1 MSSLRKFIEKLSNID
16 ISNWIKQNF
25 GLHSVRKKVFF
36 LSKLSGALI
45 IFFYL
50 LVEEFSTDNK
60 FEFWLWFIILVIFI
74 MSIDFLLGKFISEPI
89 TSINKSAKSMSQLD
103 FSNPCTVN
111 TNDEFGEL
119 SRSLNTM
126 STNLQ
131 QALSD
136 LESANIQLEQDVNKE
151 RMLLEQRK
159 ELIDTISHEM
169 KTPLGII
176 RAYTEGLMDEV
187 DEEKKKNYMDVI
199 IEETDRMNNM
209 IVSLLDLS
217 ALEAGVSKLNPECF
231 DFIEFVETVAGRLL
245 IDIPDVNFYFTYDL
259 PEHEVFVVADKM
271 RMEQVVENLIINA
284 KKHVICNGNLD
295 LSITC
300 ENGLLLFKIYNEGR
314 IIESDEISKIW
325 SKFYRSAQSQR
336 TGGSGLGLAIVS
348 QILTMQ
354 GLEYGVKNRD
364 KGVEFYFMIP
374 IDEQLNINL

>member
-1 MSSLRKFIEKLSNID
+1 MNSLRNNIEKLKNVD

-25 GLHSVRKKVFF
+25 GLYSVRKKVFL

-45 IFFYL
+45 ILFYL
-50 LVEEFSTDNK
+50 VVEEFSINSK
-60 FEFWLWFIILVIFI
+60 LEFWIWFIILVIFI

-136 LESANIQLEQDVNKE
+136 LESANIQLEKDVNKE

-159 ELIDTISHEM
+159 ELVDTISHEM

-187 DEEKKKNYMDVI
+187 DEEKKKNYMNVI

-217 ALEAGVSKLNPECF
+217 ALEAGVSKLNPERF

-245 IDIPDVNFYFTYDL
+245 IDIPDANFYFTYDL
-259 PEHEVFVVADKM
+259 PEYEVFVVADKM
-271 RMEQVVENLIINA
+271 RMEQVVENLVINA
-284 KKHVICNGNLD
+284 KKHVVYNGNLD

-300 ENGLLLFKIYNEGR
+300 ENGLLLFEIYNDGR
-314 IIESDEISKIW
+314 FIEQDEISKIW
-325 SKFYRSAQSQR
+325 SKFYRSVQSQR

-354 GLEYGVKNRD
+354 GLEYGVNNRD
-364 KGVEFYFMIP
+364 RGVEFYFMIP
-374 IDEQLNINL
+374 IDE

>member
-1 MSSLRKFIEKLSNID
+1 MNSLRKIIEKLKNVD

-25 GLHSVRKKVFF
+25 GLYSVRKKVFL

-45 IFFYL
+45 ILFYL
-50 LVEEFSTDNK
+50 VVEEFSINSK
-60 FEFWLWFIILVIFI
+60 FEFWIWFIILVIFI

-136 LESANIQLEQDVNKE
+136 LESANIQLEKDVNKE

-159 ELIDTISHEM
+159 ELVDTISHEM

-176 RAYTEGLMDEV
+176 RAYTEGLIDEV
-187 DEEKKKNYMDVI
+187 DEEKKKNYMNVI

-217 ALEAGVSKLNPECF
+217 ALEAGVSKLNPERF

-245 IDIPDVNFYFTYDL
+245 IDIPDANFYFTYDL
-259 PEHEVFVVADKM
+259 PEYEVFVVADKM
-271 RMEQVVENLIINA
+271 RMEQVVENLVINA
-284 KKHVICNGNLD
+284 KKHVVYNGNLD

-300 ENGLLLFKIYNEGR
+300 ENGLLLFEIYNDGR
-314 IIESDEISKIW
+314 FIEQDEISKIW
-325 SKFYRSAQSQR
+325 SKFYRSVQSQR

-354 GLEYGVKNRD
+354 GLEYGVNNRD
-364 KGVEFYFMIP
+364 RGVEFYFMIP
-374 IDEQLNINL
+374 IDE

>member
-1 MSSLRKFIEKLSNID
+1 MNSLRKIIEKLKNVD

-25 GLHSVRKKVFF
+25 GLYSVRKKVFL

-45 IFFYL
+45 ILFYL
-50 LVEEFSTDNK
+50 VVEEFSINSK
-60 FEFWLWFIILVIFI
+60 FEFWIWFIILVIFI

-111 TNDEFGEL
+111 NDEFGEL

-136 LESANIQLEQDVNKE
+136 LESANIQLEKDVNKE

-159 ELIDTISHEM
+159 ELVDTISHEM

-176 RAYTEGLMDEV
+176 RAYTEGLIDEV
-187 DEEKKKNYMDVI
+187 DEEKKKNYMNVI

-217 ALEAGVSKLNPECF
+217 ALEAGVSKLNPERF

-245 IDIPDVNFYFTYDL
+245 IDIPDANFYFTYDL
-259 PEHEVFVVADKM
+259 PEYEVFVVADKM
-271 RMEQVVENLIINA
+271 RMEQVVENLVINA
-284 KKHVICNGNLD
+284 KKHVVYNGNLD

-300 ENGLLLFKIYNEGR
+300 ENGLLLFEIYNDGR
-314 IIESDEISKIW
+314 FIEQDEISKIW
-325 SKFYRSAQSQR
+325 SKFYRSVQSQR

-354 GLEYGVKNRD
+354 GLEYGVNNRD
-364 KGVEFYFMIP
+364 RGVEFYFMIP
-374 IDEQLNINL
+374 IDE

>member
-1 MSSLRKFIEKLSNID
+1 MNSLRKIIEKLKNVD

-25 GLHSVRKKVFF
+25 GLYSVRKKVFL

-45 IFFYL
+45 ILFYL
-50 LVEEFSTDNK
+50 VVEEFSINSK
-60 FEFWLWFIILVIFI
+60 FEFWIWFIILVIFI

-111 TNDEFGEL
+111 TNDEFGEI

-136 LESANIQLEQDVNKE
+136 LESANIQLEKDVNKE

-159 ELIDTISHEM
+159 ELVDAISHEM

-187 DEEKKKNYMDVI
+187 DEEKKKNYMNVI

-217 ALEAGVSKLNPECF
+217 ALEAGVSKLNPERF

-245 IDIPDVNFYFTYDL
+245 IDIPDANFYFTYDL
-259 PEHEVFVVADKM
+259 PEYEVFVVADKM

-284 KKHVICNGNLD
+284 KKHVVYNGNLD

-300 ENGLLLFKIYNEGR
+300 ENGLLLFEIYNDGR
-314 IIESDEISKIW
+314 IIEQDEISKIW
-325 SKFYRSAQSQR
+325 SKFYRSVQSQR
-336 TGGSGLGLAIVS
+336 KGGSGLGLAIVS

-354 GLEYGVKNRD
+354 GLEYGVNNRD
-364 KGVEFYFMIP
+364 RGVEFYFMIP
-374 IDEQLNINL
+374 IDE

>member
-1 MSSLRKFIEKLSNID
+1 MSSLRKIKKIIKSVD
-16 ISNWIKQNF
+16 ISNWVKKNF
-25 GLHSVRKKVFF
+25 GLYSVRKKVFF

-50 LVEEFSTDNK
+50 IVEDFSKNTK
-60 FEFWLWFIILVIFI
+60 FGFWLWFIILVIFI

-131 QALSD
+131 QALFE
-136 LESANIQLEQDVNKE
+136 LENANIQLEKDVNKE

-159 ELIDTISHEM
+159 ELVDTISHEM
-169 KTPLGII
+169 KTPLGIV
-176 RAYTEGLMDEV
+176 RAYTEGLIDEV
-187 DEEKKKNYMDVI
+187 DEVKKKTYMNII

-217 ALEAGVSKLNPECF
+217 SLEAGISKLSLECF

-271 RMEQVVENLIINA
+271 RMEQVIENLIINA

-295 LSITC
+295 LSLIC
-300 ENGLLLFKIYNEGR
+300 LNGLLSFKIYNDGR
-314 IIESDEISKIW
+314 TIEPDEISKIW
-325 SKFYRSAQSQR
+325 SKFYRSPQSQC
-336 TGGSGLGLAIVS
+336 TGGSGLGLAIIS
-348 QILTMQ
+348 QILTMH

-364 KGVEFYFMIP
+364 KGVEFYFTIP
-374 IDEQLNINL
+374 IAE

>member
-1 MSSLRKFIEKLSNID
+1 MNSLRKIIEKLKNVD

-25 GLHSVRKKVFF
+25 GLYSVRKKVFL

-45 IFFYL
+45 ILFYL
-50 LVEEFSTDNK
+50 VVEEFSINSK
-60 FEFWLWFIILVIFI
+60 LEFWIWFIILVIFI

-136 LESANIQLEQDVNKE
+136 LESANIQLEKDVNKE

-159 ELIDTISHEM
+159 ELVDTISHEM

-187 DEEKKKNYMDVI
+187 DEEKKKNYMNVI

-217 ALEAGVSKLNPECF
+217 ALEAGVSKLNPERF
-231 DFIEFVETVAGRLL
+231 DFIEFG
-245 IDIPDVNFYFTYDL
+245 
-259 PEHEVFVVADKM
+259 
-271 RMEQVVENLIINA
+271 QVV
-284 KKHVICNGNLD
+284 
-295 LSITC
+295 
-300 ENGLLLFKIYNEGR
+300 F
-314 IIESDEISKIW
+314 
-325 SKFYRSAQSQR
+325 
-336 TGGSGLGLAIVS
+336 
-348 QILTMQ
+348 
-354 GLEYGVKNRD
+354 
-364 KGVEFYFMIP
+364 
-374 IDEQLNINL
+374 

>member
-1 MSSLRKFIEKLSNID
+1 MNSLRKIIEKLKNVD

-25 GLHSVRKKVFF
+25 GLYSVRKKVFL

-45 IFFYL
+45 ILFYL
-50 LVEEFSTDNK
+50 VVEEFSINSK
-60 FEFWLWFIILVIFI
+60 LEFWIWFIILVIFI

-136 LESANIQLEQDVNKE
+136 LESANIQLEKDVNKE

-159 ELIDTISHEM
+159 ELVDTISHEM

-187 DEEKKKNYMDVI
+187 DEEKKKNYMNVI

-217 ALEAGVSKLNPECF
+217 ALEAGVSKLNPERF

-245 IDIPDVNFYFTYDL
+245 IDIPDANFYFTYDL
-259 PEHEVFVVADKM
+259 PENEVFVVADKM
-271 RMEQVVENLIINA
+271 RMEQVVENLVINA
-284 KKHVICNGNLD
+284 KKHVVYNGNLD

-300 ENGLLLFKIYNEGR
+300 ENGLLLFEIYNDGR
-314 IIESDEISKIW
+314 FIEQDEISKIW
-325 SKFYRSAQSQR
+325 SKFYRSVQSQR

-354 GLEYGVKNRD
+354 GLEYGVNNRD
-364 KGVEFYFMIP
+364 RGVEFYFMIP
-374 IDEQLNINL
+374 IDE

>member
-1 MSSLRKFIEKLSNID
+1 MSSLRKLTEKLSNID

-89 TSINKSAKSMSQLD
+89 TSINKSAKNMSQLD

-136 LESANIQLEQDVNKE
+136 LESANIQLEQEVNKE

-159 ELIDTISHEM
+159 ELVDTISHEM

>member
-1 MSSLRKFIEKLSNID
+1 MNSLRKIIEKLKNVD

-25 GLHSVRKKVFF
+25 GLYSVRKKVFL

-45 IFFYL
+45 ILFYL
-50 LVEEFSTDNK
+50 VVEEFSINSK
-60 FEFWLWFIILVIFI
+60 FEFWIWFIILVIFI

-136 LESANIQLEQDVNKE
+136 LESANIQLEKDVNKE

-159 ELIDTISHEM
+159 ELVDTISHEM

-187 DEEKKKNYMDVI
+187 DEEKKKNYMNVI

-217 ALEAGVSKLNPECF
+217 ALEAGVSKLNPERF

-245 IDIPDVNFYFTYDL
+245 IDIPDANFYFTYDL
-259 PEHEVFVVADKM
+259 PEYEVFVVADKI

-284 KKHVICNGNLD
+284 KKHVVYNGNLD

-300 ENGLLLFKIYNEGR
+300 ENGLLLFKIYNDGR
-314 IIESDEISKIW
+314 IIEQDEISKVW
-325 SKFYRSAQSQR
+325 SKFYRSVQSQR

-354 GLEYGVKNRD
+354 GLEYGVNNRD
-364 KGVEFYFMIP
+364 RGVEFYFMIP
-374 IDEQLNINL
+374 IDE

>member
-1 MSSLRKFIEKLSNID
+1 MNRLRKLKEIIKNID
-16 ISNWIKQNF
+16 ISNWIKKNF

-50 LVEEFSTDNK
+50 LVEEFSMDTK
-60 FEFWLWFIILVIFI
+60 FEFWIWFIILVILI
-74 MSIDFLLGKFISEPI
+74 MNIDFLLGKFISEPI

-126 STNLQ
+126 SKNLQ
-131 QALSD
+131 QAL
-136 LESANIQLEQDVNKE
+136 LELENANIQLEEDVNKE

-159 ELIDTISHEM
+159 ELVDTISHEM

-187 DEEKKKNYMDVI
+187 DEEKKKNYMGVI

-217 ALEAGVSKLNPECF
+217 SLEAGVSKLNPECF

-271 RMEQVVENLIINA
+271 RMEQVVENLIVNA
-284 KKHVICNGNLD
+284 KKHVICDGNLD

-300 ENGLLLFKIYNEGR
+300 LDGLLSFKMYNEGR
-314 IIESDEISKIW
+314 AIEQEEISKIW

-354 GLEYGVKNRD
+354 GLEYGVKNYD
-364 KGVEFYFMIP
+364 KGVEFYFIIP
-374 IDEQLNINL
+374 ISEQRSTNL

>member
-1 MSSLRKFIEKLSNID
+1 MNSLRKIVEKLKNVD

-25 GLHSVRKKVFF
+25 GLYSVRKKVFL

-45 IFFYL
+45 ILFYL
-50 LVEEFSTDNK
+50 IVEEFSLNSK
-60 FEFWLWFIILVIFI
+60 FEFWIWFIILVIFI

-131 QALSD
+131 KALSD
-136 LESANIQLEQDVNKE
+136 LESANIQLEKDVNKE

-159 ELIDTISHEM
+159 ELVDTISHEM

-187 DEEKKKNYMDVI
+187 DEEKKKNYMNVI

-217 ALEAGVSKLNPECF
+217 ALEAGVSKLNPERF

-245 IDIPDVNFYFTYDL
+245 IDIPDANFYFTYDL
-259 PEHEVFVVADKM
+259 PEYEVFVVADKM

-284 KKHVICNGNLD
+284 KKHVVYDGNLD

-300 ENGLLLFKIYNEGR
+300 ENGLLLFEIYNDGR
-314 IIESDEISKIW
+314 IIEQEEISKIW
-325 SKFYRSAQSQR
+325 SKFYRSVQSQR

-348 QILTMQ
+348 QILAMQ

-374 IDEQLNINL
+374 IDE

>member
-1 MSSLRKFIEKLSNID
+1 MNSLRKIIEKLKNVD

-25 GLHSVRKKVFF
+25 GLYSVRKKVFL

-45 IFFYL
+45 ILFYL
-50 LVEEFSTDNK
+50 VVEEFSINSK
-60 FEFWLWFIILVIFI
+60 FEFWIWFIILVIFI

-136 LESANIQLEQDVNKE
+136 LESANIQLEKDVNKE

-159 ELIDTISHEM
+159 ELVDTISHEM

-187 DEEKKKNYMDVI
+187 DEEKKKNYMNVI

-217 ALEAGVSKLNPECF
+217 ALEAGVSKLNPERF

-245 IDIPDVNFYFTYDL
+245 IDIPDANFYFTYDL
-259 PEHEVFVVADKM
+259 PEYEVFVVADKM
-271 RMEQVVENLIINA
+271 RMEQVVENLAINA
-284 KKHVICNGNLD
+284 KKHVVYNGNLD

-300 ENGLLLFKIYNEGR
+300 ENGLLLFEIYNDGR
-314 IIESDEISKIW
+314 FIEQDEISKIW
-325 SKFYRSAQSQR
+325 SKFYRSVQSQR

-354 GLEYGVKNRD
+354 GLEYGVNNRD
-364 KGVEFYFMIP
+364 RGVEFYFMIP
-374 IDEQLNINL
+374 IDE

>member
-1 MSSLRKFIEKLSNID
+1 MSSLRKIIEKLKNLD
-16 ISNWIKQNF
+16 ILNWIKQNF
-25 GLHSVRKKVFF
+25 GLHSVRKKVFL

-45 IFFYL
+45 ILFYL
-50 LVEEFSTDNK
+50 VVEELSINSK
-60 FEFWLWFIILVIFI
+60 FEFWIWFIILVIFI

-136 LESANIQLEQDVNKE
+136 LESANIQLEKDVNKE

-159 ELIDTISHEM
+159 ELVDTISHEM

-176 RAYTEGLMDEV
+176 RAYTEGLMDEA
-187 DEEKKKNYMDVI
+187 DEEKKKNYMNVI

-217 ALEAGVSKLNPECF
+217 ALEAGVSKLNPERF

-245 IDIPDVNFYFTYDL
+245 IDIPDANFYFTYDL
-259 PEHEVFVVADKM
+259 PEYEVFVVVDKM

-284 KKHVICNGNLD
+284 KKHVVYNGNLD

-300 ENGLLLFKIYNEGR
+300 ENGLILFEIYNDGR
-314 IIESDEISKIW
+314 IIEQDEISKIW
-325 SKFYRSAQSQR
+325 SKFYRSVQSQR

-364 KGVEFYFMIP
+364 RGVEFYFMIP
-374 IDEQLNINL
+374 IDE

>member
-1 MSSLRKFIEKLSNID
+1 MNSLRKIIEKLKNVD

-25 GLHSVRKKVFF
+25 GLYSVRKKVFL

-45 IFFYL
+45 ILFYL
-50 LVEEFSTDNK
+50 VVEEFSINSK
-60 FEFWLWFIILVIFI
+60 FEFWIWFIILVIFI

-136 LESANIQLEQDVNKE
+136 LESANIQLEKDVNKE

-159 ELIDTISHEM
+159 ELVDTISHEM

-187 DEEKKKNYMDVI
+187 DEEKKKNYMNVI

-217 ALEAGVSKLNPECF
+217 ALEAGVSKLNPERF

-245 IDIPDVNFYFTYDL
+245 IDIPDANFYFTYDL
-259 PEHEVFVVADKM
+259 PEYEVFVVADKI

-284 KKHVICNGNLD
+284 KKHVVYNGNLD

-300 ENGLLLFKIYNEGR
+300 ENGLLLFEIYNDGR
-314 IIESDEISKIW
+314 IIEQGEISKIW
-325 SKFYRSAQSQR
+325 SKFYRSVQSQR

-354 GLEYGVKNRD
+354 GLEYGVNNRD
-364 KGVEFYFMIP
+364 RGVEFYFMIP
-374 IDEQLNINL
+374 IDE

>member
-1 MSSLRKFIEKLSNID
+1 MSSLRKLTEKLSNID

-259 PEHEVFVVADKM
+259 PEHEVFVVVDKM

>member
-1 MSSLRKFIEKLSNID
+1 MNSLRKIIEKLKNVD

-25 GLHSVRKKVFF
+25 GLYSVRKKVFL

-45 IFFYL
+45 ILFYL
-50 LVEEFSTDNK
+50 VVEEFSINSK
-60 FEFWLWFIILVIFI
+60 FEFWIWFIILVIFI

-136 LESANIQLEQDVNKE
+136 LESANIQLEKDVNKE

-159 ELIDTISHEM
+159 ELVDAISHEM

-187 DEEKKKNYMDVI
+187 DEEKKKNYMNVI

-217 ALEAGVSKLNPECF
+217 ALEAGVSKLNPERF

-245 IDIPDVNFYFTYDL
+245 IDIPDANFYFTYDL
-259 PEHEVFVVADKM
+259 PEYEVFVVADKM

-284 KKHVICNGNLD
+284 KKHVVYNGNLD

-300 ENGLLLFKIYNEGR
+300 KNGLLLFEIYNDGR
-314 IIESDEISKIW
+314 IIEQDEISKIW
-325 SKFYRSAQSQR
+325 SKFYRSVQSQR

-354 GLEYGVKNRD
+354 GLEYGVNNRD
-364 KGVEFYFMIP
+364 RGVEFYFMIP
-374 IDEQLNINL
+374 IDE

>member
-1 MSSLRKFIEKLSNID
+1 MNSLRKIIEKLKNVD

-25 GLHSVRKKVFF
+25 GLYSVRKKVFL

-45 IFFYL
+45 ILFYL
-50 LVEEFSTDNK
+50 VVEEFSINSK
-60 FEFWLWFIILVIFI
+60 LEFWIWFIILVIFI

-136 LESANIQLEQDVNKE
+136 LESANIQLEKDVNKE

-159 ELIDTISHEM
+159 ELVDTISHEM

-176 RAYTEGLMDEV
+176 RAYTEGRMDEV
-187 DEEKKKNYMDVI
+187 DEEKKKNYMNVI

-217 ALEAGVSKLNPECF
+217 ALEAGVSKLNPERF

-245 IDIPDVNFYFTYDL
+245 IDIPDANFYFTYDL
-259 PEHEVFVVADKM
+259 PEYEVFVVADKM
-271 RMEQVVENLIINA
+271 RMEQVVENLVINA
-284 KKHVICNGNLD
+284 KKHVVYNGNLD

-300 ENGLLLFKIYNEGR
+300 ENGLLLFEIYNDGR
-314 IIESDEISKIW
+314 FIEQDEISKIW
-325 SKFYRSAQSQR
+325 SKFYRSVQSQR

-354 GLEYGVKNRD
+354 GLEYGVNNRD
-364 KGVEFYFMIP
+364 RGVEFYFMIP
-374 IDEQLNINL
+374 IDE

>member
-1 MSSLRKFIEKLSNID
+1 MNSLRKIIEKLKNVD
-16 ISNWIKQNF
+16 ISNWTKQNF
-25 GLHSVRKKVFF
+25 GLYSVRKKVFL

-45 IFFYL
+45 ILFYL
-50 LVEEFSTDNK
+50 VVEEFSINSK
-60 FEFWLWFIILVIFI
+60 FEFWIWFIILVIFI

-136 LESANIQLEQDVNKE
+136 LESANIQLEKDVNKE

-159 ELIDTISHEM
+159 ELVDTISHEM

-176 RAYTEGLMDEV
+176 HAYTEGLMDEV
-187 DEEKKKNYMDVI
+187 DEEKKKNYMNVI

-217 ALEAGVSKLNPECF
+217 ALEAGVSKLNPERF

-245 IDIPDVNFYFTYDL
+245 IDIPDANFYFTYDL
-259 PEHEVFVVADKM
+259 PEYEVFVVVDKM

-284 KKHVICNGNLD
+284 KKHVVYNGNLD

-300 ENGLLLFKIYNEGR
+300 ENGLLLFEIYNDGR
-314 IIESDEISKIW
+314 IIEQDEISKIW
-325 SKFYRSAQSQR
+325 SKFYRSVQSQR

-364 KGVEFYFMIP
+364 RGVEFYFMIP
-374 IDEQLNINL
+374 IDE

>member
-1 MSSLRKFIEKLSNID
+1 MNSLRKIIEKLKNVD

-25 GLHSVRKKVFF
+25 GLYSVRKKVFL

-45 IFFYL
+45 ILFYL
-50 LVEEFSTDNK
+50 VVEEFSINSK
-60 FEFWLWFIILVIFI
+60 FEFWIWFIILVIFI

-136 LESANIQLEQDVNKE
+136 LESANIQLEKDVNKE

-159 ELIDTISHEM
+159 ELVDTISHEM

-187 DEEKKKNYMDVI
+187 DEEKKKNYMNVI

-217 ALEAGVSKLNPECF
+217 ALEAGVSKLNPERF

-245 IDIPDVNFYFTYDL
+245 IDIPDANFYFTYDL
-259 PEHEVFVVADKM
+259 PEYEVFVVADKM

-284 KKHVICNGNLD
+284 KKHVVYNGNLD

-300 ENGLLLFKIYNEGR
+300 ENGLLLFEIYNDGR
-314 IIESDEISKIW
+314 IIEQDETSKIW
-325 SKFYRSAQSQR
+325 SKFYRSVQSQR

-354 GLEYGVKNRD
+354 GLEYGVNNRD
-364 KGVEFYFMIP
+364 RGVEFYFMIP
-374 IDEQLNINL
+374 IDE

>member
-1 MSSLRKFIEKLSNID
+1 MNSLRKIVEKLKNVD

-25 GLHSVRKKVFF
+25 GLYSVRKKVFL
-36 LSKLSGALI
+36 LSKLSGVLI
-45 IFFYL
+45 ILFYL
-50 LVEEFSTDNK
+50 IVEEFSLNSK
-60 FEFWLWFIILVIFI
+60 FEFWIWFIILVIFI

-131 QALSD
+131 KALSD
-136 LESANIQLEQDVNKE
+136 LESANIQLEKDVNKE

-159 ELIDTISHEM
+159 ELVDTISHEM

-187 DEEKKKNYMDVI
+187 DEEKKKNYMNVI

-217 ALEAGVSKLNPECF
+217 ALEAGVSKLNPERF

-245 IDIPDVNFYFTYDL
+245 IDIPDANFYFTYDL
-259 PEHEVFVVADKM
+259 PEYEVFVVADKM

-284 KKHVICNGNLD
+284 KKHVVYDGNLD

-300 ENGLLLFKIYNEGR
+300 ENGLLLFEIYNDGR
-314 IIESDEISKIW
+314 IIEQDEISKIW
-325 SKFYRSAQSQR
+325 SKFYRSVQSQR

-348 QILTMQ
+348 QILAMQ

-374 IDEQLNINL
+374 IDE

>member
-1 MSSLRKFIEKLSNID
+1 MNSLRKIIEKLKNVD

-25 GLHSVRKKVFF
+25 GLYSVRKKVFL

-45 IFFYL
+45 ILFYL
-50 LVEEFSTDNK
+50 VVEEFSINSK
-60 FEFWLWFIILVIFI
+60 FEFWIWFIILVIFI

-89 TSINKSAKSMSQLD
+89 TYINKSAKSMSQLD

-136 LESANIQLEQDVNKE
+136 LESANIQLEKDVNKE

-159 ELIDTISHEM
+159 ELVDTISHEM

-176 RAYTEGLMDEV
+176 RAYTEGLIDEV
-187 DEEKKKNYMDVI
+187 DEEKKKNYMNVI

-217 ALEAGVSKLNPECF
+217 ALEAGVSKLNPERF

-245 IDIPDVNFYFTYDL
+245 IDIPDANFYFTYDL
-259 PEHEVFVVADKM
+259 PEYEVFVVADKM
-271 RMEQVVENLIINA
+271 RMEQVVENLVINA
-284 KKHVICNGNLD
+284 KKHVVYNGNLD

-300 ENGLLLFKIYNEGR
+300 ENGLLLFEIYNDGR
-314 IIESDEISKIW
+314 FIEQDEISKIW
-325 SKFYRSAQSQR
+325 SKFYRSVQSQR

-354 GLEYGVKNRD
+354 GLEYGVNNRD
-364 KGVEFYFMIP
+364 RGVEFYFMIP
-374 IDEQLNINL
+374 IDE

>member
-1 MSSLRKFIEKLSNID
+1 MNSLRKIIEKLKNVD

-25 GLHSVRKKVFF
+25 GLYSVRKKVFL

-45 IFFYL
+45 ILFYL
-50 LVEEFSTDNK
+50 VVEEFSINSK
-60 FEFWLWFIILVIFI
+60 FEFWIWFIILVIFI

-136 LESANIQLEQDVNKE
+136 LESANIQLEKDVNKE

-159 ELIDTISHEM
+159 ELVDTISHEM

-187 DEEKKKNYMDVI
+187 DEKKKNYMNVI

-217 ALEAGVSKLNPECF
+217 ALEAGVSKLNPERF

-245 IDIPDVNFYFTYDL
+245 IDIPDANFYFTYDL
-259 PEHEVFVVADKM
+259 PEYEVFVVADKM
-271 RMEQVVENLIINA
+271 RMEQVVENLVINA
-284 KKHVICNGNLD
+284 KKHVVYNGNLD

-300 ENGLLLFKIYNEGR
+300 ENGLLLFEIYNDGR
-314 IIESDEISKIW
+314 FIEQDEISKIW
-325 SKFYRSAQSQR
+325 SKFYRSVQSQR

-354 GLEYGVKNRD
+354 GLEYGVNNRD
-364 KGVEFYFMIP
+364 RGVEFYFMIP
-374 IDEQLNINL
+374 IDE

>member
-1 MSSLRKFIEKLSNID
+1 MNSLRKIIEKLKNVD

-25 GLHSVRKKVFF
+25 GLYSVRKKVFL

-45 IFFYL
+45 ILFYL
-50 LVEEFSTDNK
+50 VVEEFSINSK
-60 FEFWLWFIILVIFI
+60 LEFWIWFIILVIFI

-131 QALSD
+131 HALSD
-136 LESANIQLEQDVNKE
+136 LESANIQLEKDVNKE

-159 ELIDTISHEM
+159 ELVDTISHEM

-187 DEEKKKNYMDVI
+187 DEEKKKNYMNVI

-217 ALEAGVSKLNPECF
+217 ALEAGVSKLNPERF

-245 IDIPDVNFYFTYDL
+245 IDIPDANFYFTYDL
-259 PEHEVFVVADKM
+259 PEYEVFVVADKM
-271 RMEQVVENLIINA
+271 RMEQVVENLVINA
-284 KKHVICNGNLD
+284 KKHVVYNGNLD

-300 ENGLLLFKIYNEGR
+300 ENGLLLFEIYNDGR
-314 IIESDEISKIW
+314 FIEQDEISKIW
-325 SKFYRSAQSQR
+325 SKFYRSVQSQR

-354 GLEYGVKNRD
+354 GLEYGVNNRD
-364 KGVEFYFMIP
+364 RGVEFYFMIP
-374 IDEQLNINL
+374 IDE

>member
-1 MSSLRKFIEKLSNID
+1 MSSLRKIIEKLKNLD

-25 GLHSVRKKVFF
+25 GLHSVRKKVFL

-45 IFFYL
+45 ILFYL
-50 LVEEFSTDNK
+50 VVEELSINSK
-60 FEFWLWFIILVIFI
+60 FEFWIWFIILVIFI

-136 LESANIQLEQDVNKE
+136 LESANIQLEKDVNKE

-159 ELIDTISHEM
+159 ELVDTISHEM

-176 RAYTEGLMDEV
+176 RAYTEGLMDEA
-187 DEEKKKNYMDVI
+187 DEEKKKNYMNVI

-217 ALEAGVSKLNPECF
+217 ALEAGVSKLNPERF

-245 IDIPDVNFYFTYDL
+245 IDIPDANFYFTYDL
-259 PEHEVFVVADKM
+259 PEYEVFVVVDKM

-284 KKHVICNGNLD
+284 KKHVVYNGNLE

-300 ENGLLLFKIYNEGR
+300 ENGLILFEIYNDGR
-314 IIESDEISKIW
+314 IIEQDEISKIW
-325 SKFYRSAQSQR
+325 SKFYRSVQSQR

-364 KGVEFYFMIP
+364 RGVEFYFMIP
-374 IDEQLNINL
+374 IDE

>member
-1 MSSLRKFIEKLSNID
+1 MNSLRKIIEKLKNVD

-25 GLHSVRKKVFF
+25 GLYSVRKKVFL

-45 IFFYL
+45 ILFYL
-50 LVEEFSTDNK
+50 VVEEFSINSK
-60 FEFWLWFIILVIFI
+60 LEFWIWFIILVIFI

-136 LESANIQLEQDVNKE
+136 LESANIQLEKDVNNE

-159 ELIDTISHEM
+159 ELVDTISHEM

-187 DEEKKKNYMDVI
+187 DEEKKKNYMNVI

-217 ALEAGVSKLNPECF
+217 ALEAGVSKLNPERF

-245 IDIPDVNFYFTYDL
+245 IDIPDANFYFTYDL
-259 PEHEVFVVADKM
+259 PEYEVFVVADKM
-271 RMEQVVENLIINA
+271 RMEQVVENLVINA
-284 KKHVICNGNLD
+284 KKHVVYNGNLD

-300 ENGLLLFKIYNEGR
+300 ENGLLLFEIYNDGR
-314 IIESDEISKIW
+314 FIEQDEISKIW
-325 SKFYRSAQSQR
+325 SKFYRSVQSQR

-354 GLEYGVKNRD
+354 GLEYGVNNRD
-364 KGVEFYFMIP
+364 RGVEFYFMIP
-374 IDEQLNINL
+374 IDE

>member
-1 MSSLRKFIEKLSNID
+1 MNSLRKIIEKLKNVD

-25 GLHSVRKKVFF
+25 GLYSVRKKVFL

-45 IFFYL
+45 ILFYL
-50 LVEEFSTDNK
+50 VVEEFSINSK
-60 FEFWLWFIILVIFI
+60 LEFWIWFIILVIFI

-136 LESANIQLEQDVNKE
+136 LESANIQLEKDVNKE

-159 ELIDTISHEM
+159 ELVDAISHEM

-187 DEEKKKNYMDVI
+187 DEEKKKNYMNVI

-217 ALEAGVSKLNPECF
+217 ALEAGVSKLNPERF

-245 IDIPDVNFYFTYDL
+245 IDIPDANFYFTYDL
-259 PEHEVFVVADKM
+259 PEYEVFVVADKM

-284 KKHVICNGNLD
+284 KKHVVYNGNLD

-300 ENGLLLFKIYNEGR
+300 ENGLLLFEIYNDGR
-314 IIESDEISKIW
+314 FIEQDEISKIW
-325 SKFYRSAQSQR
+325 SKFYRSVQSQR
-336 TGGSGLGLAIVS
+336 KGGSGLGLAIVS

-354 GLEYGVKNRD
+354 GLEYGVNNRD
-364 KGVEFYFMIP
+364 RGVEFYFMIP
-374 IDEQLNINL
+374 IDE

>member
-1 MSSLRKFIEKLSNID
+1 MNSLRKIIEKLKNVD

-25 GLHSVRKKVFF
+25 GLYSVRKKVFL

-45 IFFYL
+45 ILFYL
-50 LVEEFSTDNK
+50 VVEEFSINSK
-60 FEFWLWFIILVIFI
+60 FEFWIWFIILVIFI

-136 LESANIQLEQDVNKE
+136 LESANIQLEKDVNKE

-159 ELIDTISHEM
+159 ELVDTISHEM

-187 DEEKKKNYMDVI
+187 DEEKKKNYMNVI

-217 ALEAGVSKLNPECF
+217 ALEAGVSKLNPERF

-245 IDIPDVNFYFTYDL
+245 IDIPDANFYFTYDL
-259 PEHEVFVVADKM
+259 PEYEVFVVADKM
-271 RMEQVVENLIINA
+271 RMEQVVENLVINA
-284 KKHVICNGNLD
+284 KKHVVYNGNLD

-300 ENGLLLFKIYNEGR
+300 ENGLLLFEIYNDGR
-314 IIESDEISKIW
+314 IIEQDEISKIW
-325 SKFYRSAQSQR
+325 SKFYRSVQSQR

-348 QILTMQ
+348 QILSMQ

-374 IDEQLNINL
+374 IDE

>member
-1 MSSLRKFIEKLSNID
+1 MNSLRKIIEKLKNVD

-25 GLHSVRKKVFF
+25 GLYSVRKKVFL

-45 IFFYL
+45 ILFYL
-50 LVEEFSTDNK
+50 VVEEFSINSK
-60 FEFWLWFIILVIFI
+60 FEFWIWFIILVIFI

-136 LESANIQLEQDVNKE
+136 LESANIQLEKDVNKE

-159 ELIDTISHEM
+159 ELVDTISHEM

-187 DEEKKKNYMDVI
+187 DEEKKKNYMNVI

-217 ALEAGVSKLNPECF
+217 ALEAGVSKLNPERF

-245 IDIPDVNFYFTYDL
+245 IDIPDANFYFTYDL
-259 PEHEVFVVADKM
+259 PEYEVFVVADKM
-271 RMEQVVENLIINA
+271 RMEQVVENLVINA
-284 KKHVICNGNLD
+284 KKHVVYNGNLD

-300 ENGLLLFKIYNEGR
+300 ENGLLLFEIYNDGR
-314 IIESDEISKIW
+314 IIEQDEISKIW
-325 SKFYRSAQSQR
+325 SKFYRSVQSQR

-354 GLEYGVKNRD
+354 GLEYGVNNCDR
-364 KGVEFYFMIP
+364 GVEFYFMIP
-374 IDEQLNINL
+374 IDK

>member
-1 MSSLRKFIEKLSNID
+1 MNSLRKIIEKLKNVD

-25 GLHSVRKKVFF
+25 GLYSVRKKVFL

-45 IFFYL
+45 ILFYL
-50 LVEEFSTDNK
+50 VVEEFSINSK
-60 FEFWLWFIILVIFI
+60 FEFWIWFIILVIFI

-136 LESANIQLEQDVNKE
+136 LESANIQLEKDVNKE

-159 ELIDTISHEM
+159 ELVDAISHEM

-187 DEEKKKNYMDVI
+187 DEEKKKNYMNVI

-217 ALEAGVSKLNPECF
+217 ALEAGVSKLNPERF

-245 IDIPDVNFYFTYDL
+245 IDIPDANFYFTYDL
-259 PEHEVFVVADKM
+259 PEYEVFVVADKM
-271 RMEQVVENLIINA
+271 RMEQVIENLIINA
-284 KKHVICNGNLD
+284 KKHVVYNGNLD

-300 ENGLLLFKIYNEGR
+300 ENGLLLFEIYNDGR
-314 IIESDEISKIW
+314 IIEQDEISKIW
-325 SKFYRSAQSQR
+325 SKFYRSVQSQR
-336 TGGSGLGLAIVS
+336 KGGSGLGLAIVS

-354 GLEYGVKNRD
+354 GLEYGVNNRD
-364 KGVEFYFMIP
+364 RGVEFYFMIP
-374 IDEQLNINL
+374 IDE

>member
-1 MSSLRKFIEKLSNID
+1 MNSLRKIVEKLKNVD

-25 GLHSVRKKVFF
+25 GLYSVRKKVFL

-45 IFFYL
+45 ILFYL
-50 LVEEFSTDNK
+50 IVEEFSINSK
-60 FEFWLWFIILVIFI
+60 FEFWIWFIILVIFI

-131 QALSD
+131 KALSD
-136 LESANIQLEQDVNKE
+136 LESANIQLEKDVNKE

-159 ELIDTISHEM
+159 ELVDTISHEM

-187 DEEKKKNYMDVI
+187 DEEKKKNYMNVI

-217 ALEAGVSKLNPECF
+217 ALEAGVSKLNPERF

-245 IDIPDVNFYFTYDL
+245 IDIPDANFYFTYDL
-259 PEHEVFVVADKM
+259 PEYEVFVVADKM

-284 KKHVICNGNLD
+284 KKHVVYDGNLD

-300 ENGLLLFKIYNEGR
+300 ENGLLLFEIYNDGR
-314 IIESDEISKIW
+314 IIEQDEISKIW
-325 SKFYRSAQSQR
+325 SKFYRSVQSQR

-348 QILTMQ
+348 QILAMQ

-374 IDEQLNINL
+374 IDE

>member
-1 MSSLRKFIEKLSNID
+1 MNSLRKIIEKLKNVD

-25 GLHSVRKKVFF
+25 GLYSVRKKVFL

-45 IFFYL
+45 ILFYL
-50 LVEEFSTDNK
+50 VVEEFSINSK
-60 FEFWLWFIILVIFI
+60 FEFWIWFIILVIFI

-136 LESANIQLEQDVNKE
+136 LESANIQLEKDVNKE

-176 RAYTEGLMDEV
+176 RAYTEGLMDEA
-187 DEEKKKNYMDVI
+187 DEEKKKNYMNVI

-217 ALEAGVSKLNPECF
+217 ALEAGVSKLNPERF

-245 IDIPDVNFYFTYDL
+245 IDIPDANFYFTYDL
-259 PEHEVFVVADKM
+259 PEYEVFVVVDKM

-284 KKHVICNGNLD
+284 KKHVVYNGNLE

-300 ENGLLLFKIYNEGR
+300 ENGLLLFEIYNDGR
-314 IIESDEISKIW
+314 IIEHDEISKIW
-325 SKFYRSAQSQR
+325 SKFYRSVQSQR

-354 GLEYGVKNRD
+354 GLEYGVNNRD
-364 KGVEFYFMIP
+364 RGVEFYFMIP
-374 IDEQLNINL
+374 IDE

>member
-1 MSSLRKFIEKLSNID
+1 MNSLRKIIEKLKNVD

-25 GLHSVRKKVFF
+25 GLYSVRKKVFL

-45 IFFYL
+45 ILFYL
-50 LVEEFSTDNK
+50 VVEEFSINSK
-60 FEFWLWFIILVIFI
+60 FEFWIWFIILVIFI

-131 QALSD
+131 KALSD
-136 LESANIQLEQDVNKE
+136 LESANIQLEKDVNKE

-159 ELIDTISHEM
+159 ELVDTISHEM

-187 DEEKKKNYMDVI
+187 DEEKKKNYMNVI

-217 ALEAGVSKLNPECF
+217 ALEAGVSKLNPERF

-245 IDIPDVNFYFTYDL
+245 IDIPDANFYFTYDL
-259 PEHEVFVVADKM
+259 PEYGVFVVADKM

-284 KKHVICNGNLD
+284 KKHVVYDGNLD

-300 ENGLLLFKIYNEGR
+300 ENGLLLFEIYNDGR
-314 IIESDEISKIW
+314 IIEQDEISKIW
-325 SKFYRSAQSQR
+325 SKFYRSVQSQR

-348 QILTMQ
+348 QILAMQ

-374 IDEQLNINL
+374 IDE

>member
-1 MSSLRKFIEKLSNID
+1 MNSLRKIVEKLKNVD

-25 GLHSVRKKVFF
+25 GLYSVRKKVFL

-45 IFFYL
+45 ILFYL
-50 LVEEFSTDNK
+50 IVEEFSINSK
-60 FEFWLWFIILVIFI
+60 FEFWIWFIILVIFI

-131 QALSD
+131 KALSD
-136 LESANIQLEQDVNKE
+136 LESANIQLEKDVNKE

-159 ELIDTISHEM
+159 ELVDTISHEM

-187 DEEKKKNYMDVI
+187 DEEKKKNYMNVI

-217 ALEAGVSKLNPECF
+217 ALEAGVSKLNPERF

-245 IDIPDVNFYFTYDL
+245 IDIPDANFYFTYDL
-259 PEHEVFVVADKM
+259 PEYEVFVVADKM

-284 KKHVICNGNLD
+284 KKHVVYDGNLD

-300 ENGLLLFKIYNEGR
+300 ENGLLLFEIYNDGR
-314 IIESDEISKIW
+314 IIEQDEISKIW
-325 SKFYRSAQSQR
+325 SKFYRSVQSQR

-348 QILTMQ
+348 QILAMQ

-364 KGVEFYFMIP
+364 KGVEFYFIIP
-374 IDEQLNINL
+374 IDE

>member
-89 TSINKSAKSMSQLD
+89 TSINKSAKNMSQLD

-136 LESANIQLEQDVNKE
+136 LESANIQLEQEVNKE

-159 ELIDTISHEM
+159 ELVDTISHEM

>member
-1 MSSLRKFIEKLSNID
+1 MNSLRKIVEKLKNVD

-25 GLHSVRKKVFF
+25 GLYSVRKKVFL

-45 IFFYL
+45 ILFYL
-50 LVEEFSTDNK
+50 IVEEFSLNSK
-60 FEFWLWFIILVIFI
+60 FEFWIWFIILVIFI

-131 QALSD
+131 KALSD
-136 LESANIQLEQDVNKE
+136 LESANIQLEKDVNKE

-159 ELIDTISHEM
+159 ELVDTISHEM

-187 DEEKKKNYMDVI
+187 DEEKKKNYMNVI

-217 ALEAGVSKLNPECF
+217 ALEAGVSKLNPESF

-245 IDIPDVNFYFTYDL
+245 IDIPDANFYFTYDL
-259 PEHEVFVVADKM
+259 PEYEVFVVADKM

-284 KKHVICNGNLD
+284 KKHVVYDGNLD

-300 ENGLLLFKIYNEGR
+300 ENGLLLFEIYNDGR
-314 IIESDEISKIW
+314 IIEQDEISKIW
-325 SKFYRSAQSQR
+325 SKFYRSVQSQR

-348 QILTMQ
+348 QILAMQ

-374 IDEQLNINL
+374 IDE

>member
-1 MSSLRKFIEKLSNID
+1 MNSLRKIIEKLKNVD

-25 GLHSVRKKVFF
+25 GLYSVRKKVFL

-45 IFFYL
+45 ILFYL
-50 LVEEFSTDNK
+50 VVEEFSINSK
-60 FEFWLWFIILVIFI
+60 FEFWIWFIILVIFI

-136 LESANIQLEQDVNKE
+136 LESANIQLEKDVNKE

-187 DEEKKKNYMDVI
+187 DEEKKKNYMNVI

-217 ALEAGVSKLNPECF
+217 ALEAGVSKLNLERF

-245 IDIPDVNFYFTYDL
+245 IDIPDANFYFTYDL
-259 PEHEVFVVADKM
+259 PEYEVFVVVDKM

-284 KKHVICNGNLD
+284 KKHVVYNGNLD

-300 ENGLLLFKIYNEGR
+300 ENGLLLFEIYNDGR
-314 IIESDEISKIW
+314 IIEHDEISKIW
-325 SKFYRSAQSQR
+325 SKFYRSVQSQR

-354 GLEYGVKNRD
+354 GLEYGVNNRD
-364 KGVEFYFMIP
+364 RGVEFYFMIP
-374 IDEQLNINL
+374 IDE

>member
-1 MSSLRKFIEKLSNID
+1 MNSLRKIIEKLQNVD

-25 GLHSVRKKVFF
+25 GLYSVRKKVFL

-45 IFFYL
+45 ILFYL
-50 LVEEFSTDNK
+50 VVEEFSINSK
-60 FEFWLWFIILVIFI
+60 FEFWIWFIILVIFI

-136 LESANIQLEQDVNKE
+136 LESANIQLEKDVNKE

-159 ELIDTISHEM
+159 ELVDTISHEM

-187 DEEKKKNYMDVI
+187 DEEKKKNYMNVI

-217 ALEAGVSKLNPECF
+217 ALEAGVSKLNPERF

-245 IDIPDVNFYFTYDL
+245 IDIPDANFYFTYDL
-259 PEHEVFVVADKM
+259 PEYEVFVVADKM
-271 RMEQVVENLIINA
+271 RMEQVVENLVINA
-284 KKHVICNGNLD
+284 KKHVVYNGNLD

-300 ENGLLLFKIYNEGR
+300 ENGLLLFEIYNDGR
-314 IIESDEISKIW
+314 FIEQDEISKIW
-325 SKFYRSAQSQR
+325 SKFYRSVQSQR

-354 GLEYGVKNRD
+354 GLEYGVNNRD
-364 KGVEFYFMIP
+364 RGVEFYFMIP
-374 IDEQLNINL
+374 IDE

>member
-1 MSSLRKFIEKLSNID
+1 MNSLRKIVEKLKNVD
-16 ISNWIKQNF
+16 ISNWIKPNF
-25 GLHSVRKKVFF
+25 GLYSVRKKVFL

-45 IFFYL
+45 ILFYL
-50 LVEEFSTDNK
+50 IVEEFSLNSK
-60 FEFWLWFIILVIFI
+60 FEFLIWFIILVIFI

-131 QALSD
+131 KALSD
-136 LESANIQLEQDVNKE
+136 LESANIQLEKDVNKE

-159 ELIDTISHEM
+159 ELVDTISHEM

-187 DEEKKKNYMDVI
+187 DEEKKKNYMNVI

-217 ALEAGVSKLNPECF
+217 ALEAGVSKLNPERF

-245 IDIPDVNFYFTYDL
+245 IDIPDANFYFTYDL
-259 PEHEVFVVADKM
+259 SEYEVFVVADKM

-284 KKHVICNGNLD
+284 KKHVVYDGNLD

-300 ENGLLLFKIYNEGR
+300 ENGLLLFEIYNDGR
-314 IIESDEISKIW
+314 IIEQDEISKIW
-325 SKFYRSAQSQR
+325 SKFYRSVQSQR

-348 QILTMQ
+348 QILAMQ

-374 IDEQLNINL
+374 IDE